1 VAAWQFELAGKT
13 VRLDDVGIDEVES
26 ALEGTGVNW
35 YDFER
40 KPFESAKALV
50 AFVKYLATD
59 LGVDPPLPLTPAKLN
74 GLVKTGRRRPAGHV
88 HGWDAGPKSGRP
100 DDA

>member
-74 GLVKTGRRRPAGHV
+74 GLVKLVDDDLPDTYTDGMPDPKVGDQTTG
-88 HGWDAGPKSGRP
+88 
-100 DDA
+100 